1 MLRSTLRKLG
11 KRWGTSPR
19 RSPRASARRPA
30 LEALEGRM
38 VPSTLAFQFGS
49 ALFIEADPGL
59 TLPKPG
65 GRILQLAR
73 HILLEADQKD
83 HSKLDVFDS
92 GTLLGRFS
100 IPSFNR
106 VLVSVQGLD
115 AIDVDDSNGFPF
127 APGTVI
133 SVLGTNGAPLNNSL
147 NLFGSQAINGNETYT
162 ASPSPFFD
170 GQTNSLSL
178 GGSTFLLGPAIAS
191 VTDEVANNGEL
202 VVRATANSVTVT
214 GQDGVTEQIS
224 GLFNILQGNGGGFG
238 PVSFGTLTFRD
249 KAFVTLQLENA
260 FATTAALNATAAARG
275 LKLFQ
280 VDPLGPAN
288 ALTINAAPGN
298 ISTLIDMLGQ
308 QDQVNLLANSGPVSI
323 FGNATD
329 RVILGSN
336 PADFSKSV
344 TSGIQ
349 GNVFV
354 QGGAFLEI
362 ADGGNVTTREQV
374 TVTESTISGKG
385 LFGNNSVVVRYRGT
399 QPQFVTG
406 RLANTYTV
414 AGSHPGATFGN
425 GITISDEFSGA
436 GLSVQVNVDSASGLF
451 LDLFN
456 NDSATGS
463 LSISAPGGVFNP
475 FKPTPVNGTETVT
488 FLGGHGRPFGRISKV
503 VYTGFGSVAHS

>member
-1 MLRSTLRKLG
+1 
-11 KRWGTSPR
+11 
-19 RSPRASARRPA
+19 
-30 LEALEGRM
+30 M
-38 VPSTLAFQFGS
+38 VPTSLAFQFGS
-49 ALFIEADPGL
+49 ALFIDADPGV
-59 TLPKPG
+59 TLPKVG
-65 GRILQLAR
+65 GGTLQLVR

-83 HSKLDVFDS
+83 HSKVDVFDS

-106 VLVSVQGLD
+106 VLVSVPGLD
-115 AIDVDDSNGFPF
+115 ALDVDDSNGFPF
-127 APGTVI
+127 TPGTVI

-162 ASPSPFFD
+162 AAPFFSS
-170 GQTNSLSL
+170 QTNSLAL
-178 GGSTFLLGPAIAS
+178 GGSTFLLGPAVAS
-191 VTDEVANNGEL
+191 VTDEVANNGGL

-224 GLFNILQGNGGGFG
+224 GLFDVFPVGLGGFG

-249 KAFVTLQLENA
+249 KAFVTLQQGNCNGFPA
-260 FATTAALNATAAARG
+260 PTTALNATAAARG

-280 VDPLGPAN
+280 ADLLGPAYTLN
-288 ALTINAAPGN
+288 INAAPSN
-298 ISTLIDMLGQ
+298 VSTLIDMLGQ
-308 QDQVNLLANSGPVSI
+308 QDQVNLLANSGPVSV

-336 PADFSKSV
+336 PTDFSKSV

-354 QGGAFLEI
+354 QGGAFLQV
-362 ADGGNVTTREQV
+362 ADGGNVTTQEQV
-374 TVTESTISGKG
+374 TVTESAISGKG
-385 LFGNNSVVVRYRGT
+385 LFGNSGVVVRYRRT

-425 GITISDEFSGA
+425 GITISDAFSSA
-436 GLSVQVNVDSASGLF
+436 GLSVQVSVDSASGLF

-456 NDSATGS
+456 WDSARGS
-463 LSISAPGGVFNP
+463 LSISAPGGAFNP
-475 FKPTPVNGTETVT
+475 FNPTPVNGTETVT
-488 FLGGHGRPFGRISKV
+488 FPGGHGHPVGLTSKV
-503 VYTGFGSVAHS
+503 VYGGFGHVVHS

>member
-1 MLRSTLRKLG
+1 MLRATLRKLAKG
-11 KRWGTSPR
+11 RDAPSR
-19 RSPRASARRPA
+19 RSPRAPTGRPI
-30 LEALEGRM
+30 LEALEDRL

-65 GRILQLAR
+65 GGTLQLVR
-73 HILLEADQKD
+73 HILLEADAND

-115 AIDVDDSNGFPF
+115 ALDIDDSNGFPF
-127 APGTVI
+127 SPGTVI

-147 NLFGSQAINGNETYT
+147 NLFGNQAINGDETYT
-162 ASPSPFFD
+162 ASPSPF
-170 GQTNSLSL
+170 GQTNSLAL
-178 GGSTFLLGPAIAS
+178 GGSTFLLGPAVAA
-191 VTDEVANNGEL
+191 VTDEVANSGGL
-202 VVRATANSVTVT
+202 VVQATASSVTVT

-224 GLFNILQGNGGGFG
+224 GLFNVFSAGLGGFG
-238 PVSFGTLTFRD
+238 PVSFGTLTFRN
-249 KAFVTLQLENA
+249 KAFVTLQLEPA
-260 FATTAALNATAAARG
+260 FASTAALNATAAARG
-275 LKLFQ
+275 LKVFQ

-288 ALTINAAPGN
+288 VLNVNAAPGN
-298 ISTLIDMLGQ
+298 ASTLIDMLGQ
-308 QDQVNLLANSGPVSI
+308 QDQVNLLANSGLVSV

-349 GNVFV
+349 GAVFV

-362 ADGGNVTTREQV
+362 ADGGNVTTQEQV
-374 TVTESTISGKG
+374 AVTESTISGKG
-385 LFGNNSVVVRYRGT
+385 LFGNDNVVVHYRAT

-414 AGSHPGATFGN
+414 AGSHPGAIFGN

-436 GLSVQVNVDSASGLF
+436 GLSVQVNVDSASGLV

-456 NDSATGS
+456 RDPATGS
-463 LSISAPGGVFNP
+463 LSISAPGAVFNP
-475 FKPTPVNGTETVT
+475 FNPPPVSGIETVT
-488 FLGGHGRPFGRISKV
+488 FVSGHGGRVGRISTV
-503 VYTGFGSVAHS
+503 AYTGFGHVAHP